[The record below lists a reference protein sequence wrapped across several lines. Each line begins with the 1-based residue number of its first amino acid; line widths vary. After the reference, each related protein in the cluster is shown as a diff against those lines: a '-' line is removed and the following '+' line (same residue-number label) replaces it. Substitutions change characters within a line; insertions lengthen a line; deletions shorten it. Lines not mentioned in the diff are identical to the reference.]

1 MSGVIKRSTA
11 TAAIKINGRKMEMES
26 KGVEGTK
33 MKITIQARGLMKT
46 RLLGE
51 LEEAVEEEEIEEE
64 EVEEGDEEE
73 DGIMEVGEVGG
84 IVEEDLLEVAEMVA
98 EMVAEVEVEAA
109 LEVEEEVGEEE
120 EVEEVGEEE
129 IEEEE
134 EEEATAEVEDDP
146 AIRFIAFRLFYNTAE
161 SYTSH
166 FFVFYLTFDK
176 TILILHDFLAI
187 ASRTQTFQCLSA
199 MSHFCRY
206 LIVIDNCTLRERKFL
221 ESDLYRTV

>member
-84 IVEEDLLEVAEMVA
+84 IVEEGLLEVAEM
-98 EMVAEVEVEAA
+98 EAEVEVEAA
-109 LEVEEEVGEEE
+109 LEGEEEVGEEE
-120 EVEEVGEEE
+120 EVEE
-129 IEEEE
+129 EEEE

-176 TILILHDFLAI
+176 TILTFYDFLAI

-199 MSHFCRY
+199 MSHF
-206 LIVIDNCTLRERKFL
+206 F
-221 ESDLYRTV
+221 TVT

>member
-84 IVEEDLLEVAEMVA
+84 IVEEDLLEVAEM
-98 EMVAEVEVEAA
+98 EAEVEVEAA
-109 LEVEEEVGEEE
+109 LEGEEEVGEEE
-120 EVEEVGEEE
+120 VE
-129 IEEEE
+129 EEEE

-176 TILILHDFLAI
+176 TILTFYDFLAI

-199 MSHFCRY
+199 MSHF
-206 LIVIDNCTLRERKFL
+206 LRV
-221 ESDLYRTV
+221 T

>member
-73 DGIMEVGEVGG
+73 EGTMEVGEVGG
-84 IVEEDLLEVAEMVA
+84 IVEEDLLEVAEM
-98 EMVAEVEVEAA
+98 EAEVEVEAA
-109 LEVEEEVGEEE
+109 LEGEEEVGEEE
-120 EVEEVGEEE
+120 EVE
-129 IEEEE
+129 EEEE

-176 TILILHDFLAI
+176 TILILYDFHAI
-187 ASRTQTFQCLSA
+187 ASHTQTFQCLSA
-199 MSHFCRY
+199 MSHFFA
-206 LIVIDNCTLRERKFL
+206 VT
-221 ESDLYRTV
+221 

>member
-84 IVEEDLLEVAEMVA
+84 IVEEDLLEVAEM
-98 EMVAEVEVEAA
+98 EAEVEVEAA

-187 ASRTQTFQCLSA
+187 ASRTQTFQCLCA
-199 MSHFCRY
+199 MSHF
-206 LIVIDNCTLRERKFL
+206 F
-221 ESDLYRTV
+221 TVT